1 MAEHKTGDTVK
12 VYTKE
17 KVHEGVLMPGEY
29 TDMIVIKLD
38 SGYNIGIEK
47 SKVSK
52 IELVKQLEEKEG
64 KHAKIGLKKG
74 LPTISILHT
83 GGTIASKVDY
93 RTGGVVSAF
102 TPEDLISMFPEI
114 QEIAN
119 VNSEL
124 VASMWS
130 DDLRFAHFKLLAHA
144 IEKKVKE
151 GCDGII
157 IGMGTDNLAVAS
169 AAMSF
174 IVESTPIPIIFVGAQ
189 RSSDRGSSDAEM
201 NLICAAE
208 FIAKANFAGVAICM
222 HEHTDDKTCVILP
235 PNKTKKMHSSRRDAF
250 KAINDVAIARVEY
263 KTRKIEFLKKDIPEH
278 AKKDAK
284 RKLVIKP
291 NMEDKVGLLKIHVNM
306 FPEEFEFFK
315 EKGYK
320 GLVIE
325 GTGLGHTPLHVPNE
339 LAKIHKEIAAAIKK
353 VNDSGCIMVMTVQ
366 TIYGRVNMNVYNKGR
381 DLQDLGVIS
390 GEDMLAETAYVKLA
404 WLLGNYDAEEARKL
418 MGVNL
423 RGELNERITPDE
435 FLK

>member
-1 MAEHKTGDTVK
+1 MVEHKTGDTVK
-12 VYTKE
+12 VITKE
-17 KVHEGVLMPGEY
+17 KEYEGTLMPGEY
-29 TDMIVIKLD
+29 TDMVVIKLD
-38 SGYNIGIEK
+38 NGYNGGIEK

-52 IELVKQLEEKEG
+52 IEVVKNLEEKEG
-64 KHAKIGLKKG
+64 KHAKLSQKKG

-102 TPEDLISMFPEI
+102 TPEDLIAMFPEI

-250 KAINDVAIARVEY
+250 KPINDVPIARIDY
-263 KTRKIEFLKKDIPEH
+263 KTRKIEFLKTEY
-278 AKKDAK
+278 AKKDDK
-284 RKLVIKP
+284 RKLVVKP

-325 GTGLGHTPLHVPNE
+325 GTGLGHTPLHMPNE

-353 VNDSGCIMVMTVQ
+353 INDSGCIMVMTVQ
-366 TIYGRVNMNVYNKGR
+366 TIYGRTNMNVYNKGR

-404 WLLGNYDAEEARKL
+404 WLLANYPNEAKEMMRK
-418 MGVNL
+418 NL
-423 RGELNERITPDE
+423 CGEINERITPNE
-435 FLK
+435 YL

>member
-1 MAEHKTGDTVK
+1 MVEHKTGDTIK
-12 VYTKE
+12 VITKDQE
-17 KVHEGVLMPGEY
+17 YSGVLMPGEY

-38 SGYNIGIEK
+38 NGYNIGIEK
-47 SKVSK
+47 GKASK
-52 IELVKQLEEKEG
+52 IELVKKFEEKSHA
-64 KHAKIGLKKG
+64 HAKLAHKKG

-102 TPEDLISMFPEI
+102 SPEDLIAMFPEI
-114 QEIAN
+114 SEIAN

-130 DDLRFAHFKLLAHA
+130 DDLRFAHFKLLAQA
-144 IEKKVKE
+144 IEKKHKE

-157 IGMGTDNLAVAS
+157 IGMGTDNLAVAA

-208 FIAKANFAGVAICM
+208 FISKANFAGVAICM
-222 HEHTDDKTCVILP
+222 HEHTDDTTCVILP

-250 KAINDVAIARVEY
+250 KSINDVPIARVEY
-263 KTRKIEFLKKDIPEH
+263 KTRKIEFLNPEQMGEDS
-278 AKKDAK
+278 KKDAS
-284 RKLVIKP
+284 RKLVLKP
-291 NMEDKVGLLKIHVNM
+291 NMEDKVGILKIHINM
-306 FPEEFEFFK
+306 FPEEFLFFAENK
-315 EKGYK
+315 YK

-325 GTGLGHTPLHVPNE
+325 GTGLGHTPLHVPND

-353 VNDSGCIMVMTVQ
+353 VNDSGCVVVMTTQ
-366 TIYGRVNMNVYNKGR
+366 TIYGRVNMDVYDKGR
-381 DLQDLGVIS
+381 DLQKLGVIP

-404 WLLGNYDAEEARKL
+404 WLLGNYDAEEAKKL
-418 MGVNL
+418 ITTNI
-423 RGELNERITPDE
+423 RGEINQRLLPD
-435 FLK
+435 

>member
-1 MAEHKTGDTVK
+1 MVEHKTGDTVK
-12 VYTKE
+12 VITKE
-17 KVHEGVLMPGEY
+17 KVYEGVLMPGEY
-29 TDMIVIKLD
+29 TDMVVIKLD

-47 SKVSK
+47 NKVSK
-52 IELVKQLEEKEG
+52 IELVKKLEEKEG
-64 KHAKIGLKKG
+64 KHAKLSQKKG

-102 TPEDLISMFPEI
+102 TPEDLIAMFPEI
-114 QEIAN
+114 QEIVN

-169 AAMSF
+169 AAISF

-250 KAINDVAIARVEY
+250 KAINDVPIARIEY
-263 KTRKIEFLKKDIPEH
+263 KTRKIEFLKTEY
-278 AKKDAK
+278 AKKDAE

-325 GTGLGHTPLHVPNE
+325 GTGLGHTPLHVPND

-353 VNDSGCIMVMTVQ
+353 VNDSGCIIVMTVQ
-366 TIYGRVNMNVYNKGR
+366 TINGRTNMNVYNKGR

-404 WLLGNYDAEEARKL
+404 WLLANYPDKAIEM
-418 MGVNL
+418 MGQNL
-423 RGELNERITPDE
+423 RGEINPRLLPDS
-435 FLK
+435 FLF